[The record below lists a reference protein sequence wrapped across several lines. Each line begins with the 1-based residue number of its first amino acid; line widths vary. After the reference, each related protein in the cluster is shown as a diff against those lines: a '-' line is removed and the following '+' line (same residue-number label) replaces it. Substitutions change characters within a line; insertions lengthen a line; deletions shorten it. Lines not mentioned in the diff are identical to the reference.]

1 MSDQFIQAKK
11 PAIII
16 EAVEST
22 IFLNSSLCHF
32 VTLSSMHSGLLLI
45 LFSCITQIKVSIF

>member
-1 MSDQFIQAKK
+1 MNKK
-11 PAIII
+11 PASII

-32 VTLSSMHSGLLLI
+32 ATLFSMHSGLLLI
-45 LFSCITQIKVSIF
+45 LYTCITQIKVSIF